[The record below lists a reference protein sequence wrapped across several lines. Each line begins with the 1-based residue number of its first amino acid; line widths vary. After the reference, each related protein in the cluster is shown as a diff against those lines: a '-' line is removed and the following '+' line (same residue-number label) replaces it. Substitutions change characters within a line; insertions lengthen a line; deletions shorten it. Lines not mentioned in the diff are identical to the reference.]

1 MRPVHGAVIVK
12 IGGVRRAGRTRKG
25 ERDMGNSCSEPTLMR
40 MQACC
45 TPAPTMEVQ
54 HCCTPPIQARTRHCC
69 TVELLCIYN
78 VTEEQRSHLSCH
90 APPHLSLWS
99 VDTPLN
105 GVRALHAAVRK
116 ASCRTHEDGGR
127 RKHAALLHL
136 PNIPAARLMTRCWR
150 HWQHLF

>member
-1 MRPVHGAVIVK
+1 VRPVHGAVIVK

-45 TPAPTMEVQ
+45 TPAPTM
-54 HCCTPPIQARTRHCC
+54 C